1 MKMHFGMLVVSAAVC
16 LLLAGGNVAAQTDG
30 PIVRIST
37 GIEYSSGEYGGTGD
51 IEDLYAPFTVRID
64 YSRLGLRLT
73 IPYLSVTTPADTV
86 TPGPAATTT
95 EDGLGDIIA
104 SVTLYDLYV
113 SPTADFI
120 LDASGKVK
128 FGSAD
133 VDKGLGTGENDY
145 TLQLNGY
152 RFYDRFTLQ
161 GSAGYKVRGDPPGV
175 ELEDVFLGSIGGAFR
190 ASDRIRLG
198 VFYDYREAS
207 LSGLDAIQELS
218 GFASFRLNDRWR
230 LELYAF
236 TGFGDNSPDWGGG
249 LLVTTDLRQLR
260 ASGRNSN

>member
-1 MKMHFGMLVVSAAVC
+1 MRIHIGMLAVSMAAC
-16 LLLAGGNVAAQTDG
+16 LSLAGGNVAAQAES

-51 IEDLYAPFTVRID
+51 IEELYAPLTVRFD
-64 YSRLGLRLT
+64 YSRLGFRLT
-73 IPYLSVTTPADTV
+73 IPYLSVTTPADAV
-86 TPGPAATTT
+86 TPGPVATTT

-104 SVTLYDLYV
+104 SVTLYDVYV

-161 GSAGYKVRGDPPGV
+161 GSAGYKVRGDPPGID
-175 ELEDVFLGSIGGAFR
+175 LRDVFLGSIGGAIN
-190 ASDRIRLG
+190 ASNRTRLG
-198 VFYDYREAS
+198 MFYDYREAS
-207 LSGLDAIQELS
+207 LIDGDAIQELS
-218 GFASFRLNDRWR
+218 GFTSFRLNDRWR

>member
-1 MKMHFGMLVVSAAVC
+1 MKTHIGMLAVSTAVC
-16 LLLAGGNVAAQTDG
+16 LLLASGNAAAQAEG

-37 GIEYSSGEYGGTGD
+37 GIEYSSGEYGGIGD
-51 IEDLYAPFTVRID
+51 IEELYAPFTVRFD
-64 YSRLGLRLT
+64 YSRLGFRLT

-113 SPTADFI
+113 SPTGDFV

-161 GSAGYKVRGDPPGV
+161 GSAGYKVRGDLPGV
-175 ELEDVFLGSIGGAFR
+175 DLKDVFLGSIGGAIR
-190 ASDRIRLG
+190 ASDRTRLG
-198 VFYDYREAS
+198 MFYDYREAS
-207 LSGLDAIQELS
+207 LSGFDAIQELS
-218 GFASFRLNDRWR
+218 GFTSFRLNDRWR

-236 TGFGDNSPDWGGG
+236 TGFGDSSPDWGGG
-249 LLVTTDLRQLR
+249 LLLTTDLRQLR

>member
-1 MKMHFGMLVVSAAVC
+1 MAAVSTAVC
-16 LLLAGGNVAAQTDG
+16 LLLAGGNVAAQADG

-51 IEDLYAPFTVRID
+51 IEELYVPFTVRLD

-73 IPYLSVTTPADTV
+73 IPYLSVTTPADIV
-86 TPGPAATTT
+86 TPGPVATTT

-104 SVTLYDLYV
+104 SVTLYDLFV
-113 SPTADFI
+113 SGTGNFI

-175 ELEDVFLGSIGGAFR
+175 ELRDVFLGSIGGAIS
-190 ASDRIRLG
+190 ATDRTRLG
-198 VFYDYREAS
+198 MFYDYREAS
-207 LSGLDAIQELS
+207 LSGLDAIEELS
-218 GFASFRLNDRWR
+218 GFTSFRLNDRWR
-230 LELYAF
+230 LEIYAF

-249 LLVTTDLRQLR
+249 LLLTTDLRQLR